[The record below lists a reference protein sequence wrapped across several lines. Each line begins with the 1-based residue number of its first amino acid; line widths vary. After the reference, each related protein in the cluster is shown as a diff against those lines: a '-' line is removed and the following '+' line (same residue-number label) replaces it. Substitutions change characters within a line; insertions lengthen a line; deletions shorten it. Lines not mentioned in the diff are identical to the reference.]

1 MGRWYLACHKTGK
14 HNAFK
19 VQMFLARL
27 NVEVFIP
34 QICYRQ
40 PRSDRPGHFR
50 SVLEPLFPGYLF
62 IYFDPEVHH
71 TSKIAACPGM
81 SHLVRF
87 GGVISPLH
95 EAVVAEVMQLV
106 LTVNPDGSRPTNVVM
121 SDEHQAQKIQVLTDA
136 QRRQM
141 QQVIEEKDG
150 TARCALFYALAEAI
164 RD

>member
-19 VQMFLARL
+19 VQMFLTRL

-34 QICYRQ
+34 QICCRQ

-62 IYFDPEVHH
+62 VHFDPEVHH

-87 GGVISPLH
+87 GGMVSPLH
-95 EAVVAEVMQLV
+95 EVVVDEIMQLM
-106 LTVNPDGSRPTNVVM
+106 LTVNPNGALPASTEMSRENQVKQNLLLTESQRQQIQRVV
-121 SDEHQAQKIQVLTDA
+121 
-136 QRRQM
+136 
-141 QQVIEEKDG
+141 EEKDG
-150 TARCALFYALAEAI
+150 MARSALLYALAEAI
-164 RD
+164 QS